1 MSKQISTP
9 FDKLRHAL
17 ELEATSC
24 YCLKNFLTL
33 LALFRAFLFEVK
45 NSFPHVKGE
54 KCSSKTNHS
63 NFGTLACGTLK
74 RFKFFKETCSFSII
88 VKLSIE
94 QTKTKVKRKD
104 EFNNEQHHGRVF
116 HSARDMQINFKCP
129 FSFSSKKYNNRPK
142 DKNMNICIECRII
155 SKIELFT
162 ESSIFISRFKTHSP
176 TNKHTSQSQSSSK
189 TFCSNVRNPFN
200 GEKYIVSL

>member
-1 MSKQISTP
+1 M
-9 FDKLRHAL
+9 
-17 ELEATSC
+17 
-24 YCLKNFLTL
+24 
-33 LALFRAFLFEVK
+33 
-45 NSFPHVKGE
+45 
-54 KCSSKTNHS
+54 
-63 NFGTLACGTLK
+63 
-74 RFKFFKETCSFSII
+74 

-104 EFNNEQHHGRVF
+104 EFNNEQHNGRVF
-116 HSARDMQINFKCP
+116 HSARDMQIKFKCP

-142 DKNMNICIECRII
+142 DKNMNICTECRII

-162 ESSIFISRFKTHSP
+162 ESSIFISWFKTHSP

-200 GEKYIVSL
+200 GEKYFVSLQKQSRVWGVNMVANYTMSFQRSSLPGDNDLEWDIRRVHLCVSDTDLTTLSNRMDEPRRKTSN